1 MLKKNKSYYFSDDLN
16 SLLNT
21 NKLVTKNGNNGNLYL
36 TNAPKFAVAKPTP
49 KPNII
54 TKLKEKIKN
63 GSAKILLK
71 NLKKPILKI
80 T

>member
-36 TNAPKFAVAKPTP
+36 TNAPKFAVAIFRIQ
-49 KPNII
+49 NN
-54 TKLKEKIKN
+54 KL
-63 GSAKILLK
+63 
-71 NLKKPILKI
+71 
-80 T
+80 